1 LNEVQKTDAQLRAE
15 LKEIYAKS
23 ERGYKDGKWVHG
35 SIIATRQRL
44 CKEAKISPNTMY
56 AFEKSEHNLGYQHLC
71 RLCDWIDKN
80 KGE

>member
-1 LNEVQKTDAQLRAE
+1 MNAVQKTDAQLRSE

-44 CKEAKISPNTMY
+44 CKEAKISVNTAY
-56 AFEKSEHNLGYQHLC
+56 AFEKGEHNLGYKHLV
-71 RLCDWIDKN
+71 RLSNWINLN
-80 KGE
+80 K

>member
-1 LNEVQKTDAQLRAE
+1 MNAVQKTDAQLRAE

-56 AFEKSEHNLGYQHLC
+56 SFENGNHNLGYELLC

-80 KGE
+80 KAN

>member
-1 LNEVQKTDAQLRAE
+1 MNAVQKTDAQLRAE

-44 CKEAKISPNTMY
+44 CKEAKISMNTMY
-56 AFEKSEHNLGYQHLC
+56 AFENGSHNLGYELMC

-80 KGE
+80 K